1 MLRDEEGFDIFG
13 FQPFQNSVFSLT
25 YTAHSGVPFTY
36 TTSFDLQDVVNNRR
50 YPLESN
56 FDFNFTKEIYV
67 SDIKLILGLRVMNLF
82 NNKWLTPMES
92 VNERQDKINWVE
104 RGITIDNP
112 VDDPNKRSY
121 LLYPFRAY
129 RNTPREVY
137 FTLGIGF

>member
-1 MLRDEEGFDIFG
+1 
-13 FQPFQNSVFSLT
+13 
-25 YTAHSGVPFTY
+25 
-36 TTSFDLQDVVNNRR
+36 
-50 YPLESN
+50 
-56 FDFNFTKEIYV
+56 
-67 SDIKLILGLRVMNLF
+67 
-82 NNKWLTPMES
+82 MES